1 MIVAGNSRLSQ
12 GRRQPGIGRFIDR
25 TGDPARASGDAAR
38 RRCGQLGA
46 AIAGAGSALDAGV
59 ATPGTGAKFTSESNA
74 RAPFQAMQ

>member
-1 MIVAGNSRLSQ
+1 
-12 GRRQPGIGRFIDR
+12 
-25 TGDPARASGDAAR
+25 
-38 RRCGQLGA
+38 LGA